1 MTCGTCGRET
11 SMVSRVVIDAGYNR
25 ADDKPLWNCRECF
38 EKKDKE
44 RLSGQT
50 SRPTLQTRQ
59 A

>member
-1 MTCGTCGRET
+1 
-11 SMVSRVVIDAGYNR
+11 MVSRVVIDAGYNR